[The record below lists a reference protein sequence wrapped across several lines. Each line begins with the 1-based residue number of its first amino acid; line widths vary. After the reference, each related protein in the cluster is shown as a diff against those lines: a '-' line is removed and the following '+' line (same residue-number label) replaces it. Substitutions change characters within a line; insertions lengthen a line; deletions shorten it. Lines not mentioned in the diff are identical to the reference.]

1 MRRRILIVFNPV
13 AGGGAKRFR
22 MQRTL
27 AKLTLMGCDLTL
39 RATARRGDA
48 ERIAAETQ
56 AADFDALVAAGGDGT
71 IHEVANGL
79 HAGSPPLA
87 LLPLGTANVLAHEI
101 GLRARST
108 PIAATIARG
117 ATLTLHCGRID
128 GRRFVLMAGA
138 GFDAAVVKAIDPR
151 LKRALG
157 KAAYAIES
165 LRQMATYAFPPLG
178 LEIDGRTEHAAS
190 ILILNGRR
198 YAGPYTCAPDGD
210 LGAPGFQVVLFEAVG
225 RLAVLRYGLALL
237 LDRLPLSRG
246 IRILPATSIRLAAPP
261 GAPVQ
266 ADGDW
271 VAALPLDITL
281 DLLPIRLL
289 VPPPRG

>member
-48 ERIAAETQ
+48 ERIAAETK

-79 HAGSPPLA
+79 HADSPPLA

-101 GLRARST
+101 GLKARST

-117 ATLTLHCGRID
+117 RETLMHCGRID

-138 GFDAAVVKAIDPR
+138 GFDAAVVKALDPR

-157 KAAYAIES
+157 KLAYAIES
-165 LRQMATYAFPPLG
+165 LRQMAAYSFPPLA
-178 LEIDGRTEHAAS
+178 LEIDGAPATAAS

-198 YAGPYTCAPDGD
+198 YAGPYICAPQGD
-210 LGAPGFQVVLFEAVG
+210 LATAGFQVVLFEASG
-225 RLAVLRYGLALL
+225 RLAVLRYGAALL
-237 LDRLPLSRG
+237 LDRLPRSHG
-246 IRILPATSIRLAAPP
+246 IRILAANSIRLAAPA

-271 VAALPLDITL
+271 VAELPLSITV
-281 DLLPIRLL
+281 DKLPIRLL
-289 VPPPRG
+289 VPALSA

>member
-101 GLRARST
+101 GLKARST

-117 ATLTLHCGRID
+117 RETLMRCGRID

-138 GFDAAVVKAIDPR
+138 GFDAAVVKALDPR

-157 KAAYAIES
+157 KLAYAIES
-165 LRQMATYAFPPLG
+165 LRQMAAYSFPPLTP
-178 LEIDGRTEHAAS
+178 EIDGQPATAAS

-198 YAGPYTCAPDGD
+198 YAGPYVCAPDGG
-210 LGAPGFQVVLFEAVG
+210 LAKAGFQVVLFEASG
-225 RLAVLRYGLALL
+225 RFAVLRYGLALL
-237 LDRLPLSRG
+237 LDRLPRASG
-246 IRILPATSIRLAAPP
+246 IRILPASSIRLAAPA

-271 VAALPLDITL
+271 VAELPLSLTVDP
-281 DLLPIRLL
+281 LPVRLL
-289 VPPPRG
+289 VPDF